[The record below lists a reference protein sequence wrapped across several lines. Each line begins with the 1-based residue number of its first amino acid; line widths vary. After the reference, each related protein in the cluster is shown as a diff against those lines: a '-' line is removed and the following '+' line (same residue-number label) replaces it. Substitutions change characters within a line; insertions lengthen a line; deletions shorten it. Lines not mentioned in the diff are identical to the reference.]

1 MLKRQSWTTPATT
14 DLFRTIAGLK
24 SPEETERFFRDLC
37 TIPELHTLAHRWE
50 VAKLLDQGVHYADIA
65 ERTGAS
71 TATIT
76 RINSWRRFGTGGYR
90 QELIR
95 VMVAVLRSEEHTSDS
110 SHDQI
115 SYAAFCLKKKTQ
127 PADEPLP

>member
-1 MLKRQSWTTPATT
+1 MLKRRLRTPPPRAKSSVAAPSWTTPATT

-24 SPEETERFFRDLC
+24 SLEETERFFRDLC
-37 TIPELHTLAHRWE
+37 TIPELHTLSHRWE

-90 QELIR
+90 LLLDR
-95 VMVAVLRSEEHTSDS
+95 RKAR
-110 SHDQI
+110 
-115 SYAAFCLKKKTQ
+115 AK
-127 PADEPLP
+127 